1 MKKNYKY
8 LRNERKNYKYLGVKG
23 ELSEVHD
30 APDMTDAIQLT
41 AKLN

>member
-1 MKKNYKY
+1 MK
-8 LRNERKNYKYLGVKG
+8 EKNYKYLGVKG

-41 AKLN
+41 AKLNWHIL